1 MTGAPSI
8 GAVAESRLQEGRTP
22 GGPIRVLVAEDSWH
36 YGQALEAT
44 LTQERDIEVIG
55 LAYTAEAAL
64 EVVARD
70 APHVLLLD
78 LDLPE
83 MGGVAACEQLRDRH
97 PQVAVVVVTAL
108 ADEDTARRCLALGAH
123 GYVVKHDR
131 HDPERI
137 ANAIRSAARGD
148 HVLDRHVHEL
158 LVALS
163 SRAPDPAAEAGIT
176 PRELE
181 VLPLVAEGL
190 QNKEVA
196 ARLSVSE
203 QTIRNHLSSIYRKL
217 GSTNRTQMIREAR
230 SRGILR

>member
-1 MTGAPSI
+1 VNVSGSQPSRRS
-8 GAVAESRLQEGRTP
+8 GETL
-22 GGPIRVLVAEDSWH
+22 RVLVAEDSWH

-44 LTQERDIEVIG
+44 LAQEGDIEVVG

-64 EVVARD
+64 EAVARD
-70 APHVLLLD
+70 APDVVLLD

-83 MGGVAACEQLRDRH
+83 MGGVAACELLRARH

-108 ADEDTARRCLALGAH
+108 ADEETARQCLALGAH

-137 ANAIRSAARGD
+137 AAAIRSAARGD
-148 HVLDRHVHEL
+148 HVLDRDVHEL

-181 VLPLVAEGL
+181 ILPLVAEGL
-190 QNKEVA
+190 QNKEIA
-196 ARLSVSE
+196 GQLGVSE
-203 QTIRNHLSSIYRKL
+203 QTVRNHLSSIYRKL
-217 GSTNRTQMIREAR
+217 GASNRTQMTREAQA
-230 SRGILR
+230 RGILR